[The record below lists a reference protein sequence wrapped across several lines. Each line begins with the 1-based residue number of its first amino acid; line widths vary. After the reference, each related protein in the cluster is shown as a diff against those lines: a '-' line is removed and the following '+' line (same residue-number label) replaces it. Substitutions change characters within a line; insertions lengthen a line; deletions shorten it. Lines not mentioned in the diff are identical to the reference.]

1 MVSWYLDWHIALWPC
16 QTEILRR
23 AFVQTVMAFI
33 YFYFA
38 WYLFLDLTL
47 WILSCL
53 TPCVEAYKS
62 KWFTRILSKQSICD
76 VTHRGMRAYRWKYF
90 SAVRIHIRCETG
102 FQIQCVTLELALIT
116 PWHNCLQNKRRV
128 MSYETWVM
136 SINQGSYQHFFYLL
150 LKVTLMWNACYSK
163 NLIGIL
169 TMNLTK
175 EIVIKLMCYIQNI
188 RVPFCVL

>member
-1 MVSWYLDWHIALWPC
+1 MNSKAVACSTKFINNFNINILTMHRIVIHVSWFHGTLTD
-16 QTEILRR
+16 ILHCDHVKRK
-23 AFVQTVMAFI
+23 FFNVHSCKPSWLLFI
-33 YFYFA
+33 FYFA

-102 FQIQCVTLELALIT
+102 FQIQCVSLELTLIT

-150 LKVTLMWNACYSK
+150 LKVTLQW
-163 NLIGIL
+163 I
-169 TMNLTK
+169 
-175 EIVIKLMCYIQNI
+175 
-188 RVPFCVL
+188 